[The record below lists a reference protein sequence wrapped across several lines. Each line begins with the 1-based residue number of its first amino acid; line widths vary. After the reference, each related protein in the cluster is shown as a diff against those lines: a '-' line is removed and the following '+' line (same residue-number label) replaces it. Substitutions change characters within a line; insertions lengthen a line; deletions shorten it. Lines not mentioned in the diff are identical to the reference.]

1 MQIVKKISIALIAV
15 IAILTIQPQQSKA
28 LNTTQIISGGQNFL
42 DGANDKELFDEQSE
56 REGLDQLYYIM
67 LTIGIIAAFIIGSIL
82 GIQFITTGAAGQ
94 AKVKE
99 KIIPFVVGAVVIFGA
114 FGIWRIV
121 LNVYNNIFS

>member
-121 LNVYNNIFS
+121 LNVYNKIFS